1 MLFSRCI
8 LQKTWNSV
16 ISTCNC
22 NYKYL
27 KSMKFVLLCKWTC
40 FFPYHIVYQLYHS
53 TALDIT
59 PPRGFCEHFPGN
71 ISVFYIRYSLLQ
83 YVGANYYKWW
93 GLHCIATIRIMKALF
108 DKYTIGLKYAYNR
121 HWLKKT
127 KMSLDSFLG
136 IRPPPPRK
144 LQQLKNRGIHKC
156 NMIKKKEYTSINHT
170 FQSSWKSTYK

>member
-59 PPRGFCEHFPGN
+59 SSRGFCEHFPGN

-93 GLHCIATIRIMKALF
+93 RLHCIATIRIMKALF
-108 DKYTIGLKYAYNR
+108 DKYTTGLKIDTDWKKQKCLWIVFLALDHLLQESYNNWR
-121 HWLKKT
+121 MEGFT
-127 KMSLDSFLG
+127 KA
-136 IRPPPPRK
+136 I
-144 LQQLKNRGIHKC
+144 
-156 NMIKKKEYTSINHT
+156 
-170 FQSSWKSTYK
+170 W